1 MNSLIKEKAA
11 AGGQAAFN
19 TANDSGNSTSPDDD
33 KQSQAAAIVKYVEQ
47 RTDLFH
53 DDNRDVYAR
62 LNDTGECWRLGSR
75 AFKDWLVAGFYKAT
89 KNAPRDQSLR
99 EAFSTLEG
107 LGRYRGELRQVFI
120 RVGQTRTHY
129 YLDLCEQGNS
139 RCIEINRDGWR
150 VLKRASVSFVRFETM
165 QPLPEPI
172 HGGDISRLWALV
184 NIPEDTRLLAI
195 AWLLE
200 CLRPDT
206 PFPVLEFIG
215 EQGSAKS
222 STQATFRRVID
233 PNSCDLRG
241 APKTPEDAFVAGGA
255 NWIVSYENISHLS
268 APMQDALCVLATGGG
283 FAKRK
288 LYSDADEVVIR
299 VKRPIILNG
308 IAAAITAQDLIDRTL
323 SVETPVIRDRQEST
337 VLVLDFERYHA
348 GILGALLDI
357 MVKTLAHLPG
367 ISIPADERPRL
378 IEFAKLGMA
387 AAKAMNRPANDFL
400 DDFNRRRD
408 EAISRTIDASPVAT
422 AVIAYVE
429 KYPSGVRDTAE
440 GIMRAMEHLR
450 PLGVGD
456 AWPRTPKG
464 FADLLR
470 RAAPALRQL
479 GIEVHSLPK
488 TGGVIRWVIE
498 KKLPRACPERPA
510 CPAEQDIKTCR
521 TSNPQVPSGEEPGVW
536 I

>member
-1 MNSLIKEKAA
+1 MDILNEEKAA
-11 AGGQAAFN
+11 AGGQAAFVN
-19 TANDSGNSTSPDDD
+19 TANDTGNSTAPDND
-33 KQSQAAAIVKYVEQ
+33 KQSQASLIVKFVEQ
-47 RTDLFH
+47 RADLFH
-53 DDNRDVYAR
+53 DKNRDVFAR
-62 LNDTGECWRLGSR
+62 LKDTGECWRLGSR
-75 AFKDWLVAGFYKAT
+75 AFRDWLVAGFYKAM

-99 EAFSTLEG
+99 EALSTLEG
-107 LGRYRGELRQVFI
+107 LGRFRGECQQVFI
-120 RVGQTRTHY
+120 RVGQSRTHY
-129 YLDLCEQGNS
+129 YLDLGEPGSS
-139 RCIEINRDGWR
+139 RCIEISRNGWR
-150 VLKRASVSFVRFETM
+150 VLKRAPVSFVRFATM
-165 QPLPEPI
+165 QPLPEPKR
-172 HGGDISRLWALV
+172 GGNISSLWPLV
-184 NIPEDTRLLAI
+184 NIPDDARMLVI

-222 STQATFRRVID
+222 STQAMLRRIFD
-233 PNSCDLRG
+233 PNACDLRA

-288 LYSDADEVVIR
+288 LYSDADEVVIQ
-299 VKRPIILNG
+299 VKRPVILNG
-308 IAAAITAQDLIDRTL
+308 ISAAITAQDLIDRTL
-323 SVETPVIRDRQEST
+323 SIETPVIRDRREST
-337 VLVLDFERYHA
+337 VLTRDFEQNHA
-348 GILGALLDI
+348 EILGALLDI
-357 MVKTLAHLPG
+357 MVKALEHLSN
-367 ISIPADERPRL
+367 INIPADERPRL
-378 IEFAKLGMA
+378 IEFARLGMA
-387 AAKAMNRPANDFL
+387 TAKAMGRPVNEFL
-400 DDFNRRRD
+400 GDFNRRRD

-422 AVIAYVE
+422 AVIAYIE
-429 KYPSGVRDTAE
+429 KYPSGIRDTAE

-498 KKLPRACPERPA
+498 HAPNR
-510 CPAEQDIKTCR
+510 TCR
-521 TSNPQVPSGEEPGVW
+521 TFRTSVSQVSVGEQVAA
-536 I
+536 